1 MAEFLGKGLSQ
12 DQLDRLREH
21 LKFENIEKNEAVNNE
36 HGKKIG
42 YMNEDGKFIRKGNK
56 SYCHTGGKLFV
67 LLFLYIKVKWGIGRI
82 ILAQK

>member
-1 MAEFLGKGLSQ
+1 MAKFLGKGLSQ

-42 YMNEDGKFIRKGNK
+42 YMNGDGKLIRKCNK
-56 SYCHTGGKLFV
+56 SYCYIGGKLF
-67 LLFLYIKVKWGIGRI
+67 
-82 ILAQK
+82 ILILR